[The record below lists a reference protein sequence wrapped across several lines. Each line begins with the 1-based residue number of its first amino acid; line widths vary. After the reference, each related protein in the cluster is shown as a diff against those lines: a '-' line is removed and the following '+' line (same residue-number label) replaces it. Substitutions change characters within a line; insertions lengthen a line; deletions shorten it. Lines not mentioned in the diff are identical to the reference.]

1 MTAQPEAP
9 LIDVPDGTVTS
20 PIGFLAGATAAR
32 MREDLPERLDLS
44 LLYSEQRCSAGAVY
58 TTHRFPGASLRVSRD
73 HLADNYVQ
81 ALVVNTG
88 VANAFTGEQG
98 MADANEMARLV
109 GEKVDVAAEDV
120 AVASTGVTGWLLP
133 MERIRAGLNKIELS
147 PDGGSDLA
155 HAIMTT
161 DTVAKQAAVQFEYG
175 GVTYTVGGTAKG
187 SGMINPNMATMLG
200 FLTTDAPLEPAV
212 FPGLVHQTVDA
223 SFNQLTIDN
232 ETSPDDTVL
241 LMANGAAGGEA
252 FGPHHAALPLLAAAV
267 ERVAVTL
274 TRKLARDG
282 EGATKLIEVRVT
294 GGATLAAARRAAK
307 SVAGSTLLKA
317 AMFGSDPNWGR
328 VLDAIGYS
336 GIQAEETRISLSIQ
350 GVETYRGAP
359 VPFDEAVLRNALA
372 EEEVRIEI
380 DLGEGEE
387 TAMAWGCDLTP
398 EYVRINSAY
407 TT

>member
-1 MTAQPEAP
+1 
-9 LIDVPDGTVTS
+9 
-20 PIGFLAGATAAR
+20 
-32 MREDLPERLDLS
+32 
-44 LLYSEQRCSAGAVY
+44 
-58 TTHRFPGASLRVSRD
+58 
-73 HLADNYVQ
+73 
-81 ALVVNTG
+81 
-88 VANAFTGEQG
+88 
-98 MADANEMARLV
+98 
-109 GEKVDVAAEDV
+109 
-120 AVASTGVTGWLLP
+120 
-133 MERIRAGLNKIELS
+133 
-147 PDGGSDLA
+147 
-155 HAIMTT
+155 
-161 DTVAKQAAVQFEYG
+161 
-175 GVTYTVGGTAKG
+175 
-187 SGMINPNMATMLG
+187 
-200 FLTTDAPLEPAV
+200 
-212 FPGLVHQTVDA
+212 
-223 SFNQLTIDN
+223 
-232 ETSPDDTVL
+232 
-241 LMANGAAGGEA
+241 
-252 FGPHHAALPLLAAAV
+252 ALPLLAAAV

-307 SVAGSTLLKA
+307 SVAGSMLLKA

>member
-1 MTAQPEAP
+1 METQ
-9 LIDVPDGTVTS
+9 LIDVPDGTITS
-20 PIGFLAGATAAR
+20 PLGFLAGATAAGIR
-32 MREDLPERLDLS
+32 DDIDERPDLA
-44 LLYSEQRCSAGAVY
+44 LLYSEERCATGAVY
-58 TTHRFPGASLRVSRD
+58 TTHRFPGASLRVSRE
-73 HLADNYVQ
+73 HLADFHAQ
-81 ALVVNTG
+81 ALVANSG

-98 MADANEMARLV
+98 MTDAREMAQLV
-109 GEKVDVAAEDV
+109 GEQLGVAVEDV

-133 MERIRAGLNKIELS
+133 MDRVRAGLPKIELS
-147 PDGGSDLA
+147 RDGGSDLA

-175 GVTYTVGGTAKG
+175 GTTYTVGGAAKG

-200 FLTTDAPLEPAV
+200 FLTTDAQVEPAV
-212 FPGLVHQTVDA
+212 FPGLVHEVVDV

-241 LMANGAAGGEA
+241 LMANGAAGGESI
-252 FGPHHAALPLLAAAV
+252 GPHHAALPLLAAAV
-267 ERVAVTL
+267 EHVAVDL

-282 EGATKLIEVRVT
+282 EGATKLIEVRAR

-317 AMFGSDPNWGR
+317 AMFGNDPNWGR

-336 GIQAEETRISLSIQ
+336 GIQAEETRITLSIQ

-359 VPFDEAVLRNALA
+359 VPFDEGALRDALA
-372 EEEVRIEI
+372 AEEVKIEI

-398 EYVRINSAY
+398 EYVRINSEY

>member
-1 MTAQPEAP
+1 MESQFV
-9 LIDVPDGTVTS
+9 DVPNGTITS
-20 PIGFLAGATAAR
+20 PIGFQAGATAAGIR
-32 MREDLPERLDLS
+32 DDIAERSDLA
-44 LLYSEQRCSAGAVY
+44 LLYSEQRCVAGAVY
-58 TTHRFPGASLRVSRD
+58 TTHRFPGASLRVSRE
-73 HLADNYVQ
+73 HLADFHAQ
-81 ALVVNTG
+81 ALVVNSG

-98 MADANEMARLV
+98 MTDAREMAQLV
-109 GEKVDVAAEDV
+109 GKQLDVAVEDV

-133 MERIRAGLNKIELS
+133 MDRIRAALPKIELS
-147 PDGGSDLA
+147 PNGGSELA

-161 DTVAKQAAVQFEYG
+161 DTVSKEAAVQFEYG
-175 GVTYTVGGTAKG
+175 GVTYTVGGVAKG
-187 SGMINPNMATMLG
+187 SGMIMPNMATMLG
-200 FLTTDAPLEPAV
+200 FLTTDAPLEAAV
-212 FPGLVHQTVDA
+212 FPSLVHQTVDA

-252 FGPHHAALPLLAAAV
+252 IGPHHAALPLLAAAV
-267 ERVAVTL
+267 EHVAVIL

-282 EGATKLIEVRVT
+282 EGATKLIEVRVR

-307 SVAGSTLLKA
+307 SVAGSMLVKA
-317 AMFGSDPNWGR
+317 AMYGNDPNWGR

-336 GIQAEETRISLSIQ
+336 GIQAEETRISLALQ
-350 GVETYRGAP
+350 GLVTFRGEP
-359 VPFDEAVLRNALA
+359 VPFDEAALREALG

-398 EYVRINSAY
+398 EYVRINSEY